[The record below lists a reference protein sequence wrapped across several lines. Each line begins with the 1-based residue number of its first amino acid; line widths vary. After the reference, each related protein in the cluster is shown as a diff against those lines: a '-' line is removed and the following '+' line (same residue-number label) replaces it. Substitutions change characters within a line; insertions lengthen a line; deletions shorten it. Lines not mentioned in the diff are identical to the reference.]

1 MLTKQIIFRN
11 IDSDTIGHMAFLY
24 PVFLDLADI
33 PVLVVGGGPVAWRK
47 AEGLAAAGARVT
59 VVAPHIVPEL
69 AALAAVVVQREYRS
83 DDIRDHRLVI
93 TATSDGG
100 VNAQVAADATAEGVW
115 VNSADDPANCS
126 FILPAIA
133 RRGPLIAALSTGG
146 ASPALAG
153 RLRDAIADDVLTPQA
168 EAAAI
173 ELARQR
179 AEVHAAGGSTELVDW
194 TDRVTAALR
203 GDAD

>member
-1 MLTKQIIFRN
+1 M
-11 IDSDTIGHMAFLY
+11 
-24 PVFLDLADI
+24 
-33 PVLVVGGGPVAWRK
+33 
-47 AEGLAAAGARVT
+47 
-59 VVAPHIVPEL
+59 VAPQIVPEL
-69 AALAAVVVQREYRS
+69 VALAAAVVQRMYRS
-83 DDIRDHRLVI
+83 DDISGHRLVI
-93 TATSDGG
+93 TATNDSG
-100 VNAQVAADATAEGVW
+100 VNAQVAVDATAAGVW
-115 VNSADDPANCS
+115 ANSADDPANCS

-153 RLRDAIADDVLTPQA
+153 RLRDRIASDVLTPQA

-194 TDRVTAALR
+194 TDRVTVALR
-203 GDAD
+203 GDTD